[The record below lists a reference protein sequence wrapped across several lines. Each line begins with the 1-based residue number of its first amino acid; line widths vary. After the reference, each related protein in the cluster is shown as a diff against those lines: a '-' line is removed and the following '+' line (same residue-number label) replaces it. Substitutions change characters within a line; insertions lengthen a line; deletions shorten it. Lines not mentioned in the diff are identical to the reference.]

1 MSIQIYIINLINKWS
16 DSRCDPEY
24 IILYCYISIYK
35 SFYSQYQGL
44 HNFHFINKF
53 AMNTQ
58 NKTKEELIK
67 ELQVL
72 LQENNSLKKQ
82 NEKRTAELVIANK
95 KLLFQHEEKK
105 KRAEELS
112 VANTELE
119 YQSEE
124 KEKRAEELI
133 IANLELS
140 FQKGEKG
147 KRAGELITAKIELD
161 YQNEEKR
168 KRAAELIIANL
179 ELAFQ
184 KREKEIRAEE
194 LIIANKELTLQ
205 KREKGKRATELII
218 ANKEL
223 AFQKGEKGKRAEEL
237 ILAKIKIVLQ
247 GEVNEKLASELIIAN
262 LALGLQEELI
272 EAKDKT
278 EESERKFKLLYENA
292 PLSYQSLDTNACLI
306 DVNPTWLQTLGYK
319 REEVIG
325 RPFSDFMTSESAKLI
340 KVRFPAFVDKGEI
353 HDYEFDM
360 IRKDGTRFMVSY
372 HGKIGYDEL
381 GHFNKTHCIFTD
393 ITVRRQA
400 EKEREQFFNF
410 FKLSPDIMV
419 IADPFGAFKAVNPAT
434 TELLGYSEEELLS
447 KPFID
452 LIHPDD
458 KQITLDEMASQIKL
472 GSSLNFENHYLCKNG
487 NYILLSWCAYFNKK
501 EGITYATARDVT
513 KERMIEIELLKAKD
527 KTEESEKKFRNLFEN
542 SPIAKSITEIDGS
555 IQVNKS
561 FCDIL
566 GYSKKEL
573 ETKKWEEITFP
584 EEIEKTNEIIQ
595 SLLKGPNIQERFEK
609 RYVHKNG
616 NIIYAE
622 VSTFLQRDNLN
633 NPQYFITSFNDV
645 TLRKLAEKERE
656 QFFNFFKLSPDIMV
670 IADPFGAFKAV
681 NPATTEL
688 LGYSEEELISK
699 PYMDFVHPDD
709 KQITLDEA
717 GQNIHGYTL
726 NFENRYKSKDGSYI
740 LLSWS
745 SFFSKEEGI
754 TYATARDVTSE
765 RMTETEL
772 TKAKLKA
779 EEKASELKKQ
789 QVLFKTM
796 FNAVKEGIVI
806 TNTKRKILLANNGVL
821 ATFGYTPK
829 EVIGKQTKILYAD
842 TNKFVDTGIHIF
854 NKDADYKGQEYLT
867 YYKHKNDSIF
877 PGETFGA
884 KLYND
889 QKKWIGNIGIV
900 RDVTQREE
908 FIKDLEISKEK
919 AEESDRLKSAF
930 LANMSH
936 EIRTPMN
943 GILGFAE
950 LLKEPGL
957 TGEEQQAYIKI
968 IEKSGERMLNII
980 NDIISIS
987 KIESGVME
995 VNLQASNINEQ
1006 IKYIDTL
1013 FKPEAEAKGITLSF
1027 NNSLP
1032 LKGVIAITDHEKLNA
1047 ILASLV
1053 NNAIKYTHQGSI
1065 ELGSAIKA
1073 KQLQF
1078 YVKDSG
1084 IGIDKERQEAIFERF
1099 IQADILDKNA
1109 FHGAGLGLSISKAYV
1124 ELLGGK
1130 IWVESEIGKGS
1141 IFYFTLP
1148 YDVETKEEVES
1159 IIYNT
1164 DRELETSLKKLKILI
1179 VDDDEKSSLLLGL
1192 MLKKLGKQVLYAEN
1206 GLEAV
1211 EVCRNN
1217 PDIDLILMDIEMP
1230 VMNGY
1235 EATRQIREFNTEV
1248 VIITQTAFALSGD
1261 REISLAAG
1269 CNDYISKPISKA
1281 LLTKLIKSYFD

>member
-1 MSIQIYIINLINKWS
+1 
-16 DSRCDPEY
+16 
-24 IILYCYISIYK
+24 
-35 SFYSQYQGL
+35 
-44 HNFHFINKF
+44 
-53 AMNTQ
+53 MNTQ

-95 KLLFQHEEKK
+95 KLLFQNEEKK

-133 IANLELS
+133 IANVELS

-161 YQNEEKR
+161 FQNKEKR
-168 KRAAELIIANL
+168 KRAAELIIANV

-184 KREKEIRAEE
+184 KGEKGKRAEE
-194 LIIANKELTLQ
+194 LIIANKELTFQ

-272 EAKDKT
+272 EAKEKA
-278 EESERKFKLLYENA
+278 EESEKKFKLLYENA
-292 PLSYQSLDTNACLI
+292 PLNYQSLDINACLI

-340 KVRFPAFVDKGEI
+340 KERFPAFVDKGEI
-353 HDYEFDM
+353 HNYEFEM
-360 IRKDGTRFMVSY
+360 IRKDGTRFLVSY
-372 HGKIGYDEL
+372 DGKIGYDEL

-393 ITVRRQA
+393 ITVRKKAEKEREQFFNFFKLSPDIMVIADPNGAFKAVNPTTTALLGYSEGELLSKPFIDFIHPDDKQSTLDEMASQIKIGSSLNFENRYKRKNGSYILLSWCSYFNKKEGITYATARDVTIERMIEIELLKAKEKAEESEKKFRNLFENSPIAKSITEIDGSLLVNKSFCDILGYSKKELETKKWEEITFPEEIEKTDEIVQSLLKGTNIQERFEKRYVHKNGNIIYAEVSTFLQRDNNNNPQYFITSFNDVTLRKKA

-434 TELLGYSEEELLS
+434 TELLGYSEEVLLS
-447 KPFID
+447 KP
-452 LIHPDD
+452 
-458 KQITLDEMASQIKL
+458 
-472 GSSLNFENHYLCKNG
+472 
-487 NYILLSWCAYFNKK
+487 YI
-501 EGITYATARDVT
+501 
-513 KERMIEIELLKAKD
+513 
-527 KTEESEKKFRNLFEN
+527 
-542 SPIAKSITEIDGS
+542 
-555 IQVNKS
+555 
-561 FCDIL
+561 
-566 GYSKKEL
+566 
-573 ETKKWEEITFP
+573 
-584 EEIEKTNEIIQ
+584 
-595 SLLKGPNIQERFEK
+595 
-609 RYVHKNG
+609 
-616 NIIYAE
+616 
-622 VSTFLQRDNLN
+622 
-633 NPQYFITSFNDV
+633 
-645 TLRKLAEKERE
+645 
-656 QFFNFFKLSPDIMV
+656 
-670 IADPFGAFKAV
+670 
-681 NPATTEL
+681 
-688 LGYSEEELISK
+688 
-699 PYMDFVHPDD
+699 DFVHPDD
-709 KQITLDEA
+709 IQITQEEA

-745 SFFSKEEGI
+745 SYFSKEEGI

-765 RMTETEL
+765 RMIEIEL
-772 TKAKLKA
+772 LNAKEKA
-779 EEKASELKKQ
+779 ERNEKELKKAQ
-789 QVLFKTM
+789 QIAHVGSWYMDIKTNEVVWTEELYKMYGFDPLFTVPSYTEHQKLFTAESWEILSKSVT
-796 FNAVKEGIVI
+796 NIRETGIPYEHELKIVKEDGS
-806 TNTKRKILLANNGVL
+806 
-821 ATFGYTPK
+821 
-829 EVIGKQTKILYAD
+829 
-842 TNKFVDTGIHIF
+842 
-854 NKDADYKGQEYLT
+854 KGWVWVR
-867 YYKHKNDSIF
+867 
-877 PGETFGA
+877 GETVLDKENKIIGLWGA
-884 KLYND
+884 AQD
-889 QKKWIGNIGIV
+889 ITEKK
-900 RDVTQREE
+900 QS
-908 FIKDLEISKEK
+908 EIELIEAKEH

-943 GILGFAE
+943 GILGFSD
-950 LLKEPGL
+950 LLKTPNL
-957 TGEEQQAYIKI
+957 SGEVQQQYIQI
-968 IEKSGERMLNII
+968 IEKSGMRMLNII

-995 VNLQASNINEQ
+995 VNLKASNINEQ
-1006 IKYIDTL
+1006 IEYIDTL

-1027 NNSLP
+1027 NKSLS
-1032 LKGVIAITDHEKLNA
+1032 LKEANVKTDHEKLNA

-1053 NNAIKYTHQGSI
+1053 KNAIKYTLSGSI
-1065 ELGSAIKA
+1065 EFGYMLK
-1073 KQLQF
+1073 KDTEPVEVEF
-1078 YVKDSG
+1078 YVKDTG
-1084 IGIDKERQEAIFERF
+1084 IGIDKDRQEAIFERF
-1099 IQADILDKNA
+1099 IQADILDKDA

-1130 IWVESEIGKGS
+1130 IWVESEIGRGS

-1148 YDVETKEEVES
+1148 YDVETKVDVES
-1159 IIYNT
+1159 IIDYP

-1179 VDDDEKSSLLLGL
+1179 VDDDEKSSWLLGL
-1192 MLKKLGKQVLYAEN
+1192 MLKKLDKQVLYAEN

-1217 PDIDLILMDIEMP
+1217 PDIDLILMDIQMP

-1235 EATRQIREFNTEV
+1235 EATRQIREFNNEV

-1261 REISLAAG
+1261 REKSLAAG
-1269 CNDYISKPISKA
+1269 CNDYISKPIGKA
-1281 LLTKLIKSYFD
+1281 LLTKLIKSYFN